1 MTTMTIPQPS
11 ISEDDPYYAGWTDAA
26 IDATTLTLDHL
37 AVRAAIHA
45 DYHPDTL
52 YIRGYMDRLL
62 RLRCAHSIVT
72 AAETEL
78 AHTDL
83 TGTR

>member
-11 ISEDDPYYAGWTDAA
+11 ISEDDPYYAGWTDAYE
-26 IDATTLTLDHL
+26 DATTLTLDHL
-37 AVRAAIHA
+37 KVRVALHA

-52 YIRGYMDRLL
+52 YILGYADRVLEL
-62 RLRCAHSIVT
+62 RFAHAAIT

-78 AHTDL
+78 AHTDPADA
-83 TGTR
+83 R